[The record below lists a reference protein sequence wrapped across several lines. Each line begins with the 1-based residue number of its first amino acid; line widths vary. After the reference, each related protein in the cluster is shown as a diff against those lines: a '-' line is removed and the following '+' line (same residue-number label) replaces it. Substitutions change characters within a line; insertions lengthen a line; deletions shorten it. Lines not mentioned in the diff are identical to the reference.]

1 MLESVAEGRAMKIID
16 AHNHID
22 FHGITVDRAIADMD
36 RHGID
41 QAWLLTWEVPASEI
55 DFDLFRKAI
64 HPSFRS
70 LTFERV
76 YEAFKNYPDRF
87 IVGYCPDP
95 RDPQAIEK
103 LEQAYHHYDV
113 KVCGELKLR
122 MMYDNPDAIE
132 LYETCGELGL
142 PVVTH
147 IDYPIRL
154 RPGHYPRSSY
164 WYGGGVEALERVL
177 RQVPQTNFLGHAPG
191 FWAHIS
197 DDGQHAA
204 EIYPK
209 GPIVGKG
216 AVIRLLETYD
226 NIYADLSA
234 FSALNA
240 LSRDIGFT
248 KELFDRFQDR
258 FVFARDCYT
267 TELYDF
273 INGLDLPLSIRE
285 KIFYKNARSLIRSV

>member
-1 MLESVAEGRAMKIID
+1 M
-16 AHNHID
+16 
-22 FHGITVDRAIADMD
+22 
-36 RHGID
+36 
-41 QAWLLTWEVPASEI
+41 
-55 DFDLFRKAI
+55 
-64 HPSFRS
+64 
-70 LTFERV
+70 
-76 YEAFKNYPDRF
+76 
-87 IVGYCPDP
+87 
-95 RDPQAIEK
+95 
-103 LEQAYHHYDV
+103 
-113 KVCGELKLR
+113 
-122 MMYDNPDAIE
+122 
-132 LYETCGELGL
+132 
-142 PVVTH
+142 
-147 IDYPIRL
+147 
-154 RPGHYPRSSY
+154 
-164 WYGGGVEALERVL
+164 EALERVL